1 MPLLMLM
8 LGTPPM
14 VMVLD
19 TTDMVDMV
27 DMVIVLDIEDTDMAD
42 IEDTMERGLLMLNL
56 QLNLQLMLL
65 LILGMPLMAMVL
77 DMPTVDMDM
86 ADMVDMDILLTDH
99 MVDTTTASNSR
110 WGNNNSRSLC
120 DDSPVTFTSFN
131 RVFFWSIFSVS

>member
-1 MPLLMLM
+1 MLLLMPLLMLM

-27 DMVIVLDIEDTDMAD
+27 DMVKDIEDTDTAD

-56 QLNLQLMLL
+56 QLSQQLMLML
-65 LILGMPLMAMVL
+65 MLGILPTAMVL

-86 ADMVDMDILLTDH
+86 ADIVDMDILLTDH
-99 MVDTTTASNSR
+99 MVDTTMASN
-110 WGNNNSRSLC
+110 L
-120 DDSPVTFTSFN
+120 
-131 RVFFWSIFSVS
+131 